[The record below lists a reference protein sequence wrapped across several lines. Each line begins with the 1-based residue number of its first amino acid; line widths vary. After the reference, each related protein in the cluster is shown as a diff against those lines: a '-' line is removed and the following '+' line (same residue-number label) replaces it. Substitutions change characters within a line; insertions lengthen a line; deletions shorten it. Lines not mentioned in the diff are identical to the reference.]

1 MRRLAILCE
10 GQTEHEFVQKTLA
23 PHLESKG
30 ITTAATMI
38 TTSPGHKGGHGR
50 DFDKIKKDLALLLPS
65 FDAVSTML
73 DFYGLPTNTPGFLRQ
88 WPAKPLD
95 RADAAES
102 MLRSAM
108 KAPPKLIVGIMV
120 HEFETL
126 MFVDVAVT
134 AQKVLTDSGLNRV
147 ASKAAELRAIVAQ
160 AGEPEAID
168 NGQHT
173 APSKRLA
180 KVFDDP
186 SYDKLLHGPV
196 IANSVGLPALR
207 AACPVFDRWIRRL
220 EALA

>member
-1 MRRLAILCE
+1 MKRLAILCE
-10 GQTEHEFVQKTLA
+10 GHTEREFVRTTLA

-50 DFDKIKKDLALLLPS
+50 DFDKIKKDLARLLLS

-73 DFYGLPTNTPGFLRQ
+73 DFYGLPANTPGYTRQ
-88 WPAKPLD
+88 WPTKPLD
-95 RADAAES
+95 RADAAEN

-108 KAPPKLIVGIMV
+108 KAPSKLIPGIMV

-126 MFVDVAVT
+126 MFVDVVVT
-134 AQKVLTDSGLNRV
+134 AQKILTDSGPERL
-147 ASKAAELRAIVAQ
+147 ASKAAELTTIVSA

-186 SYDKLLHGPV
+186 SYDKVLHGPA

-207 AACPVFDRWIRRL
+207 AACPVFDRWITRL
-220 EALA
+220 EAVA